1 MPDGVRCRAP
11 VVLTETLEMELLE
24 IFFWAALALVAL
36 IPILDARR
44 DPSWRKQP
52 VRVRRRR

>member
-1 MPDGVRCRAP
+1 
-11 VVLTETLEMELLE
+11 MELLE
-24 IFFWAALALVAL
+24 IVFWAAFALVAL

-44 DPSWRKQP
+44 DPSWRTQP